1 MTPAIGVNPGCRM
14 IGEFIDEFPLPPE
27 ADKFAIGEN
36 QLPSV
41 IHHFVDDWPGD
52 IRTLQFQV
60 LLRDNRT
67 VSVRGHGL
75 RYLRNPSN
83 PSDLGSY
90 AVVTRTGQGEVVVA
104 LFRVAEV
111 TGIFNGG
118 RVEAA
123 QTSASVA

>member
-1 MTPAIGVNPGCRM
+1 MANPPDVDTGCTHL
-14 IGEFIDEFPLPPE
+14 GKSVHDFPLLPGME
-27 ADKFAIGEN
+27 NAAIGEN

-60 LLRDNRT
+60 LLHDNRT

-75 RYLRNPSN
+75 RYLQNPSN

-90 AVVTRTGQGEVVVA
+90 AIVTRTGQGEVVVA

-111 TGIFNGG
+111 TGIFSGG
-118 RVEAA
+118 LVETARA
-123 QTSASVA
+123 SASVA